1 MKLHI
6 IWVSDHLM
14 ISVPSHVHEDFYQFI
29 YCKSGEGA
37 VSVGGVEYD
46 MSRGKACIVKPG
58 EEHSLTQKNG
68 MHLIEIKFFTA
79 DELLDRRI
87 KLLPAHLLLKD
98 NEAVT
103 FRIQR
108 LADKWNSKGIYNIE
122 AEASEAFLLLTD
134 ILWQYGVDSN
144 SATTLVHGAN
154 EGSNIAFYKV
164 LDYIEHHY
172 NEPITLE
179 DLCRVVHF
187 AKSHLTQRFKEK
199 WGIPPIQYVNFV
211 RIEKAK
217 ILLKN
222 TNDSVTD
229 IAKSVGFASIHYFS
243 RHFKQKEN
251 LSPGEYRQLSRQ
263 ETQND

>member
-14 ISVPSHVHEDFYQFI
+14 ISVPPHAHDDFYQFI
-29 YCKSGEGA
+29 YCKSGEGSVT
-37 VSVGGVEYD
+37 VSGIEHD
-46 MSRGKACIVKPG
+46 MSRGRACIVKPG
-58 EEHSLTQKNG
+58 ENHSLTQKNG
-68 MHLIEIKFFTA
+68 MHLIEMKFFIS
-79 DELLDRRI
+79 DELLDKRV
-87 KLLPAHLLLKD
+87 KLLPTYLKLED
-98 NEAVT
+98 NEDVS
-103 FRIQR
+103 FRVQR
-108 LADKWNSKGIYNIE
+108 LADKWNKRRIYNIE
-122 AEASEAFLLLTD
+122 SEASEAFLIFAD
-134 ILWQYGVDSN
+134 ILWQYGVDSDF
-144 SATTLVHGAN
+144 SATMAHGAS
-154 EGSNIAFYKV
+154 ESSNIAFYKV
-164 LDYIEHHY
+164 IDYIERHY
-172 NEPITLE
+172 KEPITLD

-222 TNDSVTD
+222 TDESITD

-251 LSPGEYRQLSRQ
+251 LSPGEYRQLSRC
-263 ETQND
+263 EDKK